1 VAEPV
6 EKEAVEAEPAH
17 GRVAE
22 VRAYAKRVADRC
34 EAARVQHKSVDA
46 VYNVVDRDIE
56 VGGVIM
62 AGSLAYRL
70 FIWLLPAALVAIG
83 GIGIATYTGAE
94 SSESAANSL
103 GLHGLVSHSVAEA
116 VEGSSRWYALLIGL
130 PLLLWATRSLLKVLI
145 VVHRLVWGDRR
156 RLVPRPT
163 VASTVRLLVLVVV
176 YFVIL
181 ELGRAIESWTGSPAL
196 KGLVFL
202 LGWFGWWLVVS
213 MRLPHGNAPWRAL
226 VPGAI
231 IVSVGLVLVALVST
245 YVIAPRVES
254 SRSAYGALGV
264 AATLLFGL
272 YLISRL
278 AVAGAVLN
286 MTLWNRRSE
295 RPGG

>member
-1 VAEPV
+1 MAEPV
-6 EKEAVEAEPAH
+6 EEETARPAE
-17 GRVAE
+17 GRIAE
-22 VRAYAKRVADRC
+22 LRTRGKRLAERC
-34 EAARVQHKSVDA
+34 EAARREHTSVDA
-46 VYNVVDRDIE
+46 LYTVVDRDIE

-156 RLVPRPT
+156 RVVPRPT
-163 VASTVRLLVLVVV
+163 VASTLRLLVLLVT
-176 YFVIL
+176 YFLVL
-181 ELGRAIESWTGSPAL
+181 ELGRGIESWTGR
-196 KGLVFL
+196 LVFKLLVYL
-202 LGWFGWWLVVS
+202 LGWFGWWLVLS
-213 MRLPHGNAPWRAL
+213 MRLPHGNAPWHAL
-226 VPGAI
+226 VPGATV
-231 IVSVGLVLVALVST
+231 VSIGLVLVSAVST
-245 YVIAPRVES
+245 YLIAPRVES

-278 AVAGAVLN
+278 VVAGAVLN